1 MSSQEPI
8 IIKKRR
14 PRKHNGGHGGA
25 WKVAFADFTLAMMA
39 LFMVLWVMNIS
50 DPGERAIVVQKINS
64 DLFESG
70 KMNIFDVKSTPTLL
84 DLEGNIANQQTV
96 IPSSSGQGKDNNQ
109 NPSEFNVD
117 ESNGLQVDFSTLVPG
132 EYASETQLKSLFSD
146 LHTKIDKTSL
156 NHNISMA
163 LVPQGI
169 KIFIHD
175 DSKKNMFKV
184 GQATM
189 QPYFED
195 LLFSLAPILG
205 KIKNKISITG
215 HTDSLPYDGKRF
227 TNWELSSERAL
238 MARQALAYG
247 GMKSEQFLQ
256 VIGMANTV
264 PFNLKTPNSPD
275 NRRIEIL
282 VMTKKASDQIINTIE
297 RSDIPKAKVL
307 AHKNMTDSVLFH

>member
-1 MSSQEPI
+1 MISQEPI

-14 PRKHNGGHGGA
+14 HKKHKGGHGGA

-50 DPGERAIVVQKINS
+50 DPGERAIIVQRINS

-70 KMNIFDVKSTPTLL
+70 KMNLFDVKSSPTLL
-84 DLEGNIANQQTV
+84 DIEGNIANQQTV
-96 IPSSSGQGKDNNQ
+96 IPSMSGSGKSNNQ
-109 NPSEFNVD
+109 SPSEFKVD

-146 LHTKIDKTSL
+146 LHGKILKTPL
-156 NHNISMA
+156 NHNISMS

-169 KIFIHD
+169 KIYIHD
-175 DSKKNMFKV
+175 DLKKNMFKV

-247 GMKSEQFLQ
+247 GMKSSQFLQ
-256 VIGMANTV
+256 VIGMADMV
-264 PFNLKTPNSPD
+264 PFDIASPNSPN

-282 VMTKKASDQIINTIE
+282 VMTKKASDDIINTINNY
-297 RSDIPKAKVL
+297 DIPQAKEVVN
-307 AHKNMTDSVLFH
+307 KNMTDTVLFH